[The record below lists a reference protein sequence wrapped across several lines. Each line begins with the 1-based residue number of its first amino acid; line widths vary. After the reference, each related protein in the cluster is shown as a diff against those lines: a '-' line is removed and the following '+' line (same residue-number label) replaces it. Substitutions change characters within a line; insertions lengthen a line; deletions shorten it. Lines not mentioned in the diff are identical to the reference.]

1 MMMAAIAG
9 LATPSF
15 AYQQGDAVYTFN
27 GKFKIIGENML
38 TNGDFSDG
46 VNGWTGL
53 TGNAVPTDTFSVVPA
68 GGPDGMNCLQV
79 SMSGGTLGTNL
90 HNSANFR
97 QSVRLTPGNYVFTY
111 KVKALTGGCT
121 SNTRSSGRNDNYQDV
136 FLNNSGKSPYLSTN
150 EADNITSSVAAYV
163 ETEAGNW
170 MTVSYNYRVEADE
183 YVNFEFFNLIQYDC
197 FADFGVYPVEQVGD
211 DRLLQD
217 AVKTL
222 EAFVADETNFPGAA
236 DYLVGP
242 IEDLKASMENPD
254 LTVDDVNGM
263 VSMILGSDGS
273 ALQEYLNTISADVS
287 KYFNYFTFDDC
298 AEKSA
303 NKGAADGWTE
313 SGGRWGVSAPWSN
326 YSTRH
331 IFAEINGGYGLGAGS
346 QYQSAFLPKGKY
358 LYMVQASAYQYY
370 TAAKETYI
378 VDWYNQRSGL
388 KYFINGDSI
397 DMTDVPTWKSNT
409 YFHVFDVANDGEQ
422 TLGFYRA
429 ANEAAS
435 GNDRNRVSGG
445 GRVRFDNMH
454 IRILGVTDE
463 DVERFFLEN
472 NLADAQNS
480 LKTMIDSAKT
490 VIADSRYIW
499 GKDVLQDSI
508 NVSQGIYD
516 QYTNAVQEDI
526 DKLNDQMPLMRDAIR
541 DYYAINKE
549 YTQLGD
555 DIAAANKLTG
565 DETRP
570 NGKDELRA
578 AITTAD
584 KYYKSLNAQSERDS
598 LQLVKTDSL
607 LNDAV
612 GDFYLANASY
622 QTPGYINLVNDDFT
636 DGTNGWSVDNG
647 TGTAVWKA
655 SDIDVPTYK
664 GRAVVFNR
672 GVTATDN
679 KYIVKDVYIK
689 KTGIYEFSATCAVH
703 SSAWS
708 EIGENQTY
716 TYLIA
721 GADSVNVITKGDG
734 SKKQQI
740 GEWARFVVQTEIDD
754 VETSEGLVAPHYLRV
769 GLVKIPKE
777 DGTNQSVNII
787 CFGSPQLIY
796 YGTKEDYEQGIS
808 DVEVVDTTFDVYN
821 LNGMKVRSNATSLD
835 GLAKGIYIVDG
846 KKYVVK

>member
-1 MMMAAIAG
+1 MAAIAG

-27 GKFKIIGENML
+27 GKFKIVGENML

-79 SMSGGTLGTNL
+79 SMSGGTLGTTL

-236 DYLVGP
+236 DYLAGP
-242 IEDLKASMENPD
+242 IGDLKASMENPD

-263 VSMILGSDGS
+263 ISMILGSDGS

-388 KYFINGDSI
+388 KYFINADSV

-409 YFHVFDVANDGEQ
+409 YFHVFNVANDGEQ

-429 ANEAAS
+429 ANEAAG

-445 GRVRFDNMH
+445 GQVRFDNMH

-555 DIAAANKLTG
+555 DIEAANKLTG

-570 NGKDELRA
+570 DGKDELKA
-578 AITTAD
+578 AITKAD
-584 KYYKSLNAQSERDS
+584 TYYKSLNAQSQRDS

-607 LNDAV
+607 LNDAI

-622 QTPGYINLVNDDFT
+622 KTPGYINLVNDDFT

-647 TGTAVWKA
+647 TGTAAWKA
-655 SDIDVPTYK
+655 SDIDMPTYK

-672 GVTATDN
+672 GVTASDN

-689 KTGIYEFSATCAVH
+689 KPGIYEFSATCAVH

-734 SKKQQI
+734 SKKQNI
-740 GEWARFVVQTEIDD
+740 GEWDRFVVQTNIDN

-777 DGTNQSVNII
+777 DGTNQSVNVI
-787 CFGSPQLIY
+787 CFGSPQLVY
-796 YGTKEDYEQGIS
+796 YGSKEDYEQGIS

>member
-1 MMMAAIAG
+1 MAVIAG

-15 AYQQGDAVYTFN
+15 AYQQGDAIYTFN

-236 DYLVGP
+236 DYLAGP

-313 SGGRWGVSAPWSN
+313 SGGRWGVSAPWSDFT
-326 YSTRH
+326 TRH
-331 IFAEINGGYGLGAGS
+331 IFADINGGYGLGAGS

-388 KYFINGDSI
+388 KYFINADSI

-672 GVTATDN
+672 GVTASDN

-703 SSAWS
+703 SSSWS

-740 GEWARFVVQTEIDD
+740 GEWDRFVVQTNIEN

>member
-1 MMMAAIAG
+1 MAAIAG

-236 DYLVGP
+236 DYLAGP

-313 SGGRWGVSAPWSN
+313 SGGRW
-326 YSTRH
+326 
-331 IFAEINGGYGLGAGS
+331 
-346 QYQSAFLPKGKY
+346 K
-358 LYMVQASAYQYY
+358 
-370 TAAKETYI
+370 
-378 VDWYNQRSGL
+378 
-388 KYFINGDSI
+388 
-397 DMTDVPTWKSNT
+397 
-409 YFHVFDVANDGEQ
+409 
-422 TLGFYRA
+422 
-429 ANEAAS
+429 
-435 GNDRNRVSGG
+435 
-445 GRVRFDNMH
+445 
-454 IRILGVTDE
+454 
-463 DVERFFLEN
+463 
-472 NLADAQNS
+472 
-480 LKTMIDSAKT
+480 
-490 VIADSRYIW
+490 
-499 GKDVLQDSI
+499 
-508 NVSQGIYD
+508 
-516 QYTNAVQEDI
+516 
-526 DKLNDQMPLMRDAIR
+526 
-541 DYYAINKE
+541 
-549 YTQLGD
+549 
-555 DIAAANKLTG
+555 
-565 DETRP
+565 
-570 NGKDELRA
+570 
-578 AITTAD
+578 
-584 KYYKSLNAQSERDS
+584 
-598 LQLVKTDSL
+598 
-607 LNDAV
+607 
-612 GDFYLANASY
+612 
-622 QTPGYINLVNDDFT
+622 
-636 DGTNGWSVDNG
+636 
-647 TGTAVWKA
+647 
-655 SDIDVPTYK
+655 
-664 GRAVVFNR
+664 
-672 GVTATDN
+672 
-679 KYIVKDVYIK
+679 
-689 KTGIYEFSATCAVH
+689 
-703 SSAWS
+703 
-708 EIGENQTY
+708 
-716 TYLIA
+716 
-721 GADSVNVITKGDG
+721 
-734 SKKQQI
+734 
-740 GEWARFVVQTEIDD
+740 
-754 VETSEGLVAPHYLRV
+754 
-769 GLVKIPKE
+769 
-777 DGTNQSVNII
+777 
-787 CFGSPQLIY
+787 
-796 YGTKEDYEQGIS
+796 
-808 DVEVVDTTFDVYN
+808 
-821 LNGMKVRSNATSLD
+821 
-835 GLAKGIYIVDG
+835 
-846 KKYVVK
+846 